1 MKKNR
6 IISFMLV
13 LTLMVTMLITPSTVS
28 AASKI
33 HISKAKITLSYTT
46 CIYDGKAKKPAV
58 TVKYKNKTL
67 RNGKDYTVG
76 YSNNVKPG
84 NAVVTVYGKGKYI
97 GSTKRYFKINGKV
110 TRYYEVMGCENLTGD
125 VWARDYFDIVYDSSK
140 GKVLSVNAYQREKD
154 SFQSL
159 FRSNGIRKT
168 GTWTYRSVW
177 ALTTPS
183 VFGFDATLICV
194 ESKYRIDPYGKL
206 VRTYSKLH
214 YGRNI
219 T

>member
-84 NAVVTVYGKGKYI
+84 NAAVTVYGKGKYT
-97 GSTKRYFKINGKV
+97 GSTKRYYKINGKV
-110 TRYYEVMGCENLTGD
+110 TRYYET
-125 VWARDYFDIVYDSSK
+125 I
-140 GKVLSVNAYQREKD
+140 
-154 SFQSL
+154 
-159 FRSNGIRKT
+159 
-168 GTWTYRSVW
+168 
-177 ALTTPS
+177 
-183 VFGFDATLICV
+183 
-194 ESKYRIDPYGKL
+194 
-206 VRTYSKLH
+206 
-214 YGRNI
+214 
-219 T
+219 